1 MVVPTSVNKA
11 AKSLVPG
18 HYEMYDFVWRELG
31 TSSNHHRLVYWS
43 SLDNIDNNPAGIK
56 CHTFC
61 WLGLFLENT
70 QESCTSF
77 KNKYILKLTTWAE
90 LAHTRRESTS
100 GAYTVNKS
108 NQISLALWLQSSA
121 SHPCIRCADRPSQ
134 PSKMLS
140 PCLNC
145 MLGILKSLKQFLER
159 WLPVQVSM

>member
-90 LAHTRRESTS
+90 LAHARRESTS

-108 NQISLALWLQSSA
+108 NRISLAL
-121 SHPCIRCADRPSQ
+121 
-134 PSKMLS
+134 
-140 PCLNC
+140 
-145 MLGILKSLKQFLER
+145 
-159 WLPVQVSM
+159 